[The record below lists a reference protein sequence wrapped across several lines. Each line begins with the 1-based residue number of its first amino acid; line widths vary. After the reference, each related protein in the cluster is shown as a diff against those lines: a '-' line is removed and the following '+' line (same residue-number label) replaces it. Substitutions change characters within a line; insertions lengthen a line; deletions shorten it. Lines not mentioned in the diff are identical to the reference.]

1 MAENDERTSGGR
13 FAAGHKPLRGRPRMT
28 YRTFLAEVERDG
40 DREAAIRGLREAI
53 DDARARLK
61 VLRARQVA
69 KRVPTAQKEKA
80 AREARILKATLLSA
94 TAQLRDWLAEPT
106 PAGDEK
112 PAADPIAD
120 LRQKWSQS

>member
-1 MAENDERTSGGR
+1 
-13 FAAGHKPLRGRPRMT
+13 MT